1 MTVYIETERL
11 NLRDWEMND
20 LLWLQQLNANKKARQ
35 YFPSLLSY
43 RKSEL
48 DFHAM
53 KQALEQHQIGLFAVE
68 LKATHSWIGF
78 IGLNYIPKASDYA
91 FKELPFY
98 EIGWRLIP
106 EVWENGLATEGALA
120 VLDYAQSQGI
130 SEVYAIAA
138 QSNRAS
144 IRVME
149 KIGMSKYDEFEKPK
163 LNAYHPLKKQVRYQ
177 KVL

>member
-1 MTVYIETERL
+1 
-11 NLRDWEMND
+11 
-20 LLWLQQLNANKKARQ
+20 
-35 YFPSLLSY
+35 
-43 RKSEL
+43 
-48 DFHAM
+48 
-53 KQALEQHQIGLFAVE
+53 
-68 LKATHSWIGF
+68 
-78 IGLNYIPKASDYA
+78 
-91 FKELPFY
+91 
-98 EIGWRLIP
+98 
-106 EVWENGLATEGALA
+106 LA